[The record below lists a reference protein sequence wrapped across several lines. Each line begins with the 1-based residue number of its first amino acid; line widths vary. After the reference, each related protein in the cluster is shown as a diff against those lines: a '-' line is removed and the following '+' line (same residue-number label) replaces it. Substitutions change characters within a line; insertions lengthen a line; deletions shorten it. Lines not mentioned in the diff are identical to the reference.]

1 MAQLSTL
8 GHFENTTK
16 NMKTLNYVIGTAL
29 LGIGLLF
36 FIGCGHRE
44 QACTVKVFVD
54 GSDVVKMSGN
64 RLWIEHKSAGLPGKV
79 IYVNGQ
85 AWSPIW
91 NDKTSTEFAGL
102 NPAFRPHDPQK
113 IQLTKRAGRGTVS
126 IETFPS
132 SDNDQTLSIKID
144 DDDFGGADWY
154 DVLVSW

>member
-1 MAQLSTL
+1 
-8 GHFENTTK
+8 
-16 NMKTLNYVIGTAL
+16 MKRLRYAMGPAL

-36 FIGCGHRE
+36 FSGCGHKE
-44 QACTVKVFVD
+44 QSFAIRIFVD
-54 GSDVVKMSGN
+54 GSDVVKASGT
-64 RLWIEHKSAGLPGKV
+64 RLWIEHATGSLPGKV

-85 AWSPIW
+85 AWTPTW

-102 NPAFRPHDPQK
+102 NPAFRTRDPQK

-144 DDDFGGADWY
+144 DEEFGGADWY
-154 DVLVSW
+154 DVQVSW